1 MAGNGGSGLEQ
12 SVGMDQLRADL
23 SMEFVNFSPHFRDS
37 KKTKAFDR
45 KEWKI
50 RACVVTQKVFKT

>member
-1 MAGNGGSGLEQ
+1 MEQ

-50 RACVVTQKVFKT
+50 RARVVTQKVFKT